1 MSNQSFQFAFKTFE
15 DLSIVTNFTP
25 FDEVSFQ
32 TPNSG
37 LIAIYIFLLVLHE
50 TLGNFLLFCL
60 IWYEKYGM
68 DSQKRTVTN
77 QLLSSMC
84 MAQIL
89 HNIFIMPL
97 FTISMIIG
105 FQSKFST
112 LLPLCPY
119 SLRYLKKWRG
129 LDPFSISFNKWCLK
143 FF

>member
-32 TPNSG
+32 TPNAG
-37 LIAIYIFLLVLHE
+37 LIAFYIFLLVLHE

-97 FTISMIIG
+97 FTSSMIIG

-112 LLPLCPY
+112 WLPLCPY
-119 SLRYLKKWRG
+119 LLRYLKKMVRFR
-129 LDPFSISFNKWCLK
+129 PI
-143 FF
+143 